1 MDLSKKR
8 QTFTPER
15 QASLSVGENKAPG
28 RYLPRPSLQPKR
40 YSSPPGTLRLTEE
53 VDQQNQTL
61 NRAPSPDIGRR
72 SGLSRKH
79 YYGSL
84 EAINS
89 VHQSGSD
96 LSDNAGRFRMESG
109 EIGMQPSVP
118 QNGLATRQGSG
129 VHLEN
134 PEFQTRW
141 YFKYFL
147 GKVHQNFVGIDGS
160 KSPFVLSVCLTDS
173 DNYGVPQYR
182 AILWRKTGGQKLC
195 IPYQP
200 NKPISPKTVLQAYG
214 VDKFDK
220 GPREVLNRELQKEL
234 LVLEEQEGSVNFK
247 FGVLYAKQGQTTDDE
262 MFSNVKVSEDFERF
276 LELLGDKIELKGWQ
290 KYRGGLDV
298 KNNMTG
304 LQSLYTIYEGHEIM
318 FHVSTLLPFTPDNPQ
333 QVERKR
339 HIGNDIVI
347 IVFQDWDGKSSFS
360 PPAIKSKFVHIYAL
374 VSFNKS
380 DNSYRLTVFS
390 EKNVP
395 IFGPPLPCPP
405 VFSNHQEFRDF
416 LLVKLMN
423 GEKAAYGSP
432 TFSNRRQRTL
442 DSLITRLLQDHI
454 HEKLGARKSW
464 NDVITDQSR
473 GNRRKGME
481 REQAFLQFGQSLKL
495 NKIVKGD
502 APTSL
507 ASTSGNLKVE
517 PWKPQC
523 ILEDFSTKIFCGD
536 SWGDSLVLGTEDGIQ
551 MLQGAKRRYI
561 FDKSVVAKQINVVE
575 AFGLL
580 LFRVDK
586 GKEFHSSKL
595 YVVKLTDFEDE
606 DEEPKN
612 RQFCKNHR
620 VEKSKGCHLFAVSQ
634 SGDGE
639 LKLAVAV
646 GRKVALLRWKHPVV
660 WSTWTVGNI
669 KDVADGFEIIKE
681 VTVGEAPILM
691 TLVYTSSHES
701 RVCVGYKNQFD
712 LISEAGDV
720 FKIHSIDKQ
729 KKATLVSAV
738 DVYEEEVS
746 ELLISYNHQSIFK
759 RLTGEQS
766 SNFSFQWNS
775 APNSVVCA
783 FPYLLAF
790 TTNTIEIRLVVNAN
804 LVHTLVL
811 PKVSLISAKA
821 DIYFSASPPKSSN
834 SSTQATGG
842 VQTQSSPSNTQEKTS
857 LYKIS
862 TISLMGQFLDP
873 PLTRK
878 ATDDVT
884 MAPSVVLNS
893 NNEEISITRQCS
905 DYSLE
910 SRDTIDKDFPIKEP
924 VGRTASCPQSRKV
937 SDPSDPRGAVKY
949 STSSITWTTV

>member
-1 MDLSKKR
+1 MDRSNKR
-8 QTFTPER
+8 QTFVPER
-15 QASLSVGENKAPG
+15 PSSAMVAEPKNLGK
-28 RYLPRPSLQPKR
+28 YLPRPTLQIKR
-40 YSSPPGTLRLTEE
+40 YSSPPGTLQLSQAFCQHKDLPRE
-53 VDQQNQTL
+53 
-61 NRAPSPDIGRR
+61 RAPSPDIGRR

-84 EAINS
+84 EALNS
-89 VHQSGSD
+89 LHCSGND
-96 LSDNAGRFRMESG
+96 VGENPACRFRMENG
-109 EIGMQPSVP
+109 EIGTF
-118 QNGLATRQGSG
+118 QNGTVSRQGSG

-147 GKVHQNFVGIDGS
+147 GKVHQNFVGVDGS
-160 KSPFVLSVCLTDS
+160 KSPFILSVCLTDA

-182 AILWRKTGGQKLC
+182 AIVWRKTGSQKLC
-195 IPYQP
+195 IAYHP
-200 NKPISPKTVLQAYG
+200 NKPVSPKTVLRAYG
-214 VDKFDK
+214 INKVDK
-220 GPREVLNRELQKEL
+220 GPKEVLNAEIQKEL

-247 FGVLYAKQGQTTDDE
+247 FGVVYAKQGQTTDDE
-262 MFSNVKVSEDFERF
+262 VFSNVNVSEDFERF
-276 LELLGDKIELKGWQ
+276 LELLGERIELKGWQ

-298 KNNMTG
+298 KNDMTG
-304 LQSLYTIYEGHEIM
+304 SHSLYTMYEGHEVM
-318 FHVSTLLPFTPDNPQ
+318 FHVSTMLPFTPDNPQ

-347 IVFQDWDGKSSFS
+347 IVFQDWDEKTSFS

-374 VSFNKS
+374 VSYNKS
-380 DNSYRLTVFS
+380 DASYRVTVFS

-405 VFSNHQEFRDF
+405 VFRNHQEFRDF

-423 GEKAAYGSP
+423 GEKAAYASP

-442 DSLITRLLQDHI
+442 DSLITRLLQDHM

-464 NDVITDQSR
+464 NDVLDSSR

-495 NKIVKGD
+495 KTIVKGD

-507 ASTSGNLKVE
+507 ASTAGNAKVE
-517 PWKPQC
+517 PWEPQC
-523 ILEDFSTKIFCGD
+523 IFEDFPTKIFCGD
-536 SWGDSLVLGTEDGIQ
+536 SWGNSLVLGTEDGIQ
-551 MLQGAKRRYI
+551 ILQGSKHRYM
-561 FDKSVVAKQINVVE
+561 FDKSVVAKQMSIVE

-595 YVVKLTDFEDE
+595 YVFRLADFEDE
-606 DEEPKN
+606 DEEPKS
-612 RQFCKNHR
+612 RAFCRNHR
-620 VEKSKGCHLFAVSQ
+620 VEKSRGCHLFSVSQ
-634 SGDGE
+634 SGEGE
-639 LKLAVAV
+639 LRLAVAV
-646 GRKVALLRWKHPVV
+646 GKKVILLQWKHTAV
-660 WSTWTVGNI
+660 WSTWSLGNNRNL
-669 KDVADGFEIIKE
+669 AEGFDTIKE
-681 VTVGEAPILM
+681 VTLGDAPSLM
-691 TLVYTSSHES
+691 TLVYTSCHES
-701 RVCVGYKNQFD
+701 LVCVGYKHQFD

-720 FKIHSIDKQ
+720 SRIHSIDKQ

-738 DVYEEEVS
+738 DVYEEEES
-746 ELLISYNHQSIFK
+746 ELLVSFNHQSIFK

-766 SNFSFQWNS
+766 SSFAFQWNS

-804 LVHTLVL
+804 LVHTLVI
-811 PKVSLISAKA
+811 PKVCLISAKA
-821 DIYFSASPPKSSN
+821 DIYFSACPPNSSKSSI
-834 SSTQATGG
+834 QATLGAG
-842 VQTQSSPSNTQEKTS
+842 PASPVQEKTS

-873 PLTRK
+873 PLARK
-878 ATDDVT
+878 PQLVVSASSSNGKNANEELSISEVITGKRDDSSKEAVDSTGIDTD
-884 MAPSVVLNS
+884 LNS
-893 NNEEISITRQCS
+893 KGST
-905 DYSLE
+905 D
-910 SRDTIDKDFPIKEP
+910 
-924 VGRTASCPQSRKV
+924 RTTSCTEARKV
-937 SDPSDPRGAVKY
+937 SEPTDPRGAVKY
-949 STSSITWTTV
+949 SGNLSWTTV